1 MGSINIPARLRR
13 RNRSI
18 IHVQRIRN
26 ASTPTPR
33 REVERAALRKF
44 VDADVQIRQRSSRND
59 YLRGAGSLE
68 EISCSNADI
77 VAAPFGVMSIAVSSS
92 MPMPRG

>member
-44 VDADVQIRQRSSRND
+44 VDADVQIRQRRL
-59 YLRGAGSLE
+59 LRERLRWSGRLKK
-68 EISCSNADI
+68 ISCACTHYRRC
-77 VAAPFGVMSIAVSSS
+77 SIGH
-92 MPMPRG
+92 RE